1 MLTRDS
7 AYMLTPEASQVA
19 VAGRPLL
26 RLSLA
31 ALTVS
36 HMVPSVLK
44 APSRR
49 FLLPPVKLAAGG
61 FN

>member
-1 MLTRDS
+1 
-7 AYMLTPEASQVA
+7 MLTPEASQVA

-31 ALTVS
+31 ALTLS